1 MQVGIHLSPAFRM
14 PLLQN
19 RQVEVAEGATIRRL
33 CQQVGIKNIGFTV
46 IDGRVV
52 TAEHELSDGEQIY
65 FLPNVG
71 GG

>member
-14 PLLQN
+14 PHLQN
-19 RQVEVAEGATIRRL
+19 SEFEVAEGATIRSL
-33 CQQVGIKNIGFTV
+33 CRQVGIKNIGFTV